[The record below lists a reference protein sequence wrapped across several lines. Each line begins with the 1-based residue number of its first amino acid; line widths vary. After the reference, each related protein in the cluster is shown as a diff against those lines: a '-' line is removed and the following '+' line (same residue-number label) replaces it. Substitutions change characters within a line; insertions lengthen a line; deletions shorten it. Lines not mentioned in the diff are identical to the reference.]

1 VSQLV
6 NFGGLEFCSV
16 GFAPGLSIFYVSSP
30 VLGEAEGAGFGFNLD
45 LLNSN
50 VLNLAIII
58 GVLVYFGRGFLGK
71 ILSERQSQIETA
83 IREAEERKQTAVAAL
98 AGEQQKLAQAKSEA
112 VRIREAA
119 EQSAEKAK
127 AAIIAETEVELVRMR
142 QSASQDITSQEERIA
157 RELRSRIA
165 VLAIEKAEEQ
175 LKATLT
181 PDAQGQLVDQSIQF
195 LEGRA

>member
-1 VSQLV
+1 MV
-6 NFGGLEFCSV
+6 NFGGLEFGFV
-16 GFAPGLSIFYVSSP
+16 GLIPSMSISYGSFP
-30 VLGEAEGAGFGFNLD
+30 VLGEAEGAGFGLNLD

-58 GVLVYFGRGFLGK
+58 GVLVYFGRGFLGN
-71 ILSERQSQIETA
+71 ILSERRSQIETA

-127 AAIIAETEVELVRMR
+127 AAIVAETEAELVRMR

-181 PDAQGQLVDQSIQF
+181 PNAQEQLVDQSIQF